1 MYCTTTASSNESAD
15 LRMSVADI
23 LSSMASGTN
32 GIPDSPVT
40 TTFSGFGGLT
50 SGIPTR
56 TTATLTPTTLK
67 NIEESFLELQSVPPA
82 PMEHQHQAG
91 FVPPVVNIAQYQQQ
105 QHHSNSLSQGSPCV
119 VVKQEVEEDWLPAC
133 TQQQQMQIMTVHC
146 ASSGG
151 SVGNSGNDGSRH
163 SSGGATASPPVQEK
177 SKRSGGGRRP
187 NRSEKLSPEEEE
199 RRRVR
204 RERNKLAA
212 ARCRK
217 RRMDHTN
224 SLIKETEGLEDKR
237 SALQSEIQALRHQ
250 KDELQ
255 FLLEAHRATCKEL
268 HLRASNTTASS
279 LPPTSQQMTTSHAQS
294 HHQQQQQQL
303 RQQQQQQQQQSPFR
317 SHQLQRKPSSPGRAA
332 PKFPRPTSLA
342 VSSAFTNSDGTS
354 ALGMASHVSSEV
366 AGVPIQTPSAG
377 MFSFESLV
385 EGTGLTPSGTTPL
398 GCFNS
403 PMTSCAG
410 QQRSSSSDL
419 SSPDTINPPK
429 LVSL

>member
-23 LSSMASGTN
+23 LSSMASGAN

-40 TTFSGFGGLT
+40 TTFSGFSGLT

-105 QHHSNSLSQGSPCV
+105 QQHSSLGQASPCIT
-119 VVKQEVEEDWLPAC
+119 VKQEVDEDWLPAC
-133 TQQQQMQIMTVHC
+133 TQQQMQQQMPMGHGG
-146 ASSGG
+146 SSG
-151 SVGNSGNDGSRH
+151 GNSGNDGSRH
-163 SSGGATASPPVQEK
+163 SSGGATASPPMPEK
-177 SKRSGGGRRP
+177 AKRSGGGRRP

-199 RRRVR
+199 RRRIR

-255 FLLEAHRATCKEL
+255 FLLDAHRATCKEL
-268 HLRASNTTASS
+268 HLRAANNTATSSASS
-279 LPPTSQQMTTSHAQS
+279 SNQQMPTSHAQS
-294 HHQQQQQQL
+294 HHQQQLQQPH
-303 RQQQQQQQQQSPFR
+303 QQQQQQNPFR
-317 SHQLQRKPSSPGRAA
+317 NNHQVQRKPSPPVRA
-332 PKFPRPTSLA
+332 PKFSRPTSLA
-342 VSSAFTNSDGTS
+342 VSSAFSNSDGTS
-354 ALGMASHVSSEV
+354 TLGVPASVSSEV

-403 PMTSCAG
+403 PLTSCAG

-419 SSPDTINPPK
+419 SSPDTISPPK

>member
-1 MYCTTTASSNESAD
+1 MDFDEWRTLTTMVDDENDFYVGGSSAD
-15 LRMSVADI
+15 LLKVVDLES
-23 LSSMASGTN
+23 LE
-32 GIPDSPVT
+32 
-40 TTFSGFGGLT
+40 FSGFGGLT

-105 QHHSNSLSQGSPCV
+105 QQQHHSNSLGQGSPCV

-146 ASSGG
+146 GSSGG
-151 SVGNSGNDGSRH
+151 SAGNSGNDGSRH

-279 LPPTSQQMTTSHAQS
+279 LPPTSQQMTT
-294 HHQQQQQQL
+294 
-303 RQQQQQQQQQSPFR
+303 
-317 SHQLQRKPSSPGRAA
+317 
-332 PKFPRPTSLA
+332 

>member
-1 MYCTTTASSNESAD
+1 MDFDEWRTLTTMVDDENDFYVGGSSAD
-15 LRMSVADI
+15 LLKVVDLES
-23 LSSMASGTN
+23 LE
-32 GIPDSPVT
+32 
-40 TTFSGFGGLT
+40 FSGFGGLT

-105 QHHSNSLSQGSPCV
+105 QQQHHSNSLGQGSPCV

-146 ASSGG
+146 GSSGG
-151 SVGNSGNDGSRH
+151 SAGNSGNDGSRH

-279 LPPTSQQMTTSHAQS
+279 LPPTSQQMTT
-294 HHQQQQQQL
+294 
-303 RQQQQQQQQQSPFR
+303 
-317 SHQLQRKPSSPGRAA
+317 
-332 PKFPRPTSLA
+332 

-429 LVSL
+429 L

>member
-1 MYCTTTASSNESAD
+1 MDFDEWQTLRTMVDDENDFYVGGSAD
-15 LRMSVADI
+15 LLKVVDLES
-23 LSSMASGTN
+23 LE
-32 GIPDSPVT
+32 
-40 TTFSGFGGLT
+40 FSGFGGLT

-146 ASSGG
+146 TSSGG

-279 LPPTSQQMTTSHAQS
+279 LPPTSQQMTTC
-294 HHQQQQQQL
+294 
-303 RQQQQQQQQQSPFR
+303 
-317 SHQLQRKPSSPGRAA
+317 HQLQRKPSSPGRAA